1 MYMRIFRERETDRQS
16 EGERGILMSPYEIL
30 CIAPHAYLPK

>member
-1 MYMRIFRERETDRQS
+1 MCIFRERETYRQT
-16 EGERGILMSPYEIL
+16 EGERGILTSPYEIL